1 MYLATKLPR
10 PHYSPEICIKLT
22 LLNFMTTE
30 EGLLDQLLS
39 DIVKVEHPHI
49 DKMRQRCIEE
59 SADCNR
65 KLKITEDNI
74 LDLISNSEG
83 NILENEE
90 LINEL

>member
-1 MYLATKLPR
+1 
-10 PHYSPEICIKLT
+10 
-22 LLNFMTTE
+22 
-30 EGLLDQLLS
+30 LS

-59 SADCNR
+59 SADCNK
-65 KLKITEDNI
+65 KLKMTEDNI

-90 LINEL
+90 LINELQESKTSSIEIHSKLKT